1 MFDERERRRKELVI
15 QLIWA
20 RGERREATGRH
31 TTTYREKERKGKAI
45 FIRTRRLCCLVEKI
59 SLLPVHFLPLPYPRA
74 FHFLPLPL
82 IMKSRHAS
90 FVSRS
95 SLLLLP
101 FYGDTWIL
109 PVGERKNEKKESVR
123 DEGEREFKKW
133 RIGMSEERE
142 TQHHQPIKRKKKKLR
157 IPFLPLSHL
166 SARRLHNSL
175 TYRWTTISLPFPFTY
190 MEKGKRE
197 RLCEWRKWE

>member
-1 MFDERERRRKELVI
+1 MRGREEEKNWLYNLFGQEGRGEKQQADTPPHTERRKE
-15 QLIWA
+15 
-20 RGERREATGRH
+20 
-31 TTTYREKERKGKAI
+31 KGKRFSSGLGGYVAWLRRSLFYL
-45 FIRTRRLCCLVEKI
+45 FISSSTLPSRL
-59 SLLPVHFLPLPYPRA
+59 
-74 FHFLPLPL
+74 HFLPLPL